1 MLNSEEDAYDA
12 AQEAVL
18 SIVRNLPK
26 FSQQAAFSTWAYR
39 IAVNACLDEI
49 AKRKRRPLLRLG
61 KKDGEKADAGDLI
74 PATASDTADIAA
86 ARVDVQTALATL
98 PDEFRVAV
106 ILRDQGELSYGEI
119 AELLEVPVGTVRSR
133 ISRGRAELAEKLR
146 AEPNGVSESLNDK
159 ASTATTQPP
168 KLQP

>member
-1 MLNSEEDAYDA
+1 M
-12 AQEAVL
+12 
-18 SIVRNLPK
+18 
-26 FSQQAAFSTWAYR
+26 
-39 IAVNACLDEI
+39 
-49 AKRKRRPLLRLG
+49 RLG
-61 KKDGEKADAGDLI
+61 KKDGEKTDAGDLI

-168 KLQP
+168 KPQP